1 MRGGLR
7 TAVAIALAAFMPYG
21 EFSAYEDESHQEL
34 SERALI
40 VAAIHAPELPQAFAS
55 PDGDIGTLGLQII
68 AGAGRHEG
76 VGMLGLPTDGED
88 YTIYRIEGDCDV
100 KVRKWGSPAGVL

>member
-1 MRGGLR
+1 MALILGF
-7 TAVAIALAAFMPYG
+7 ALAAHPAR
-21 EFSAYEDESHQEL
+21 AYEDQSHQQL
-34 SERALI
+34 TRRALQI
-40 VAAIHAPELPQAFAS
+40 AREYSSDLPDTFGA
-55 PDGDIGTLGLQII
+55 DKEWGLQII

-76 VGMLGLPTDGED
+76 AGMLGLPTDGED